1 MNGVKSALRQFGAW
15 ARVSGFSWMV
25 CAVLFL
31 ADEGTIGRL
40 WANRQAAGY
49 ESVGYIVAV
58 GLDLSAALALDRMAH
73 AKLRKHK
80 VLASVV
86 FGLACGVSAF
96 FGVQYYREYAP
107 SDPVMLS
114 VAMGCVCPVLAA
126 SIALLRGMTMAHEN
140 ELQIAR
146 QMQEAEARRVAD
158 LELRKFEI
166 AQVQATVLQVAK
178 ETTKQTRAKSRATQ
192 AKMDLER
199 EKAENAQKVADV
211 AHRTAEETERID
223 GALQRLGK
231 AGEILRIYLTDPAS
245 KTADVAQSIGVTRQT
260 VTYHLDKLERDGVI
274 RKNGSGVELV
284 ADLS

>member
-15 ARVSGFSWMV
+15 ARVSGFSWTV
-25 CAVLFL
+25 CAILFL

-49 ESVGYIVAV
+49 EAVGYIVAV

-80 VLASVV
+80 VLAGVV

-96 FGVQYYREYAP
+96 FGVQYYRQFSP

-140 ELQIAR
+140 DLQIAR

-284 ADLS
+284 ADLG

>member
-1 MNGVKSALRQFGAW
+1 MNGVKSVLRQFGAW

-49 ESVGYIVAV
+49 ESVGYIVAI

-96 FGVQYYREYAP
+96 FGVQYYRQFSP

-140 ELQIAR
+140 DLQIAR
-146 QMQEAEARRVAD
+146 QTAEAEARRVAD
-158 LELRKFEI
+158 LELRKLEL
-166 AQVQATVLQVAK
+166 ANAQATALLLAR
-178 ETTKQTRAKSRATQ
+178 ETTKQVRAKARANK
-192 AKMDLER
+192 ARADRER
-199 EKAENAQKVADV
+199 EKAREAQVEARSAQDDASNAQALDKLVAS
-211 AHRTAEETERID
+211 
-223 GALQRLGK
+223 LGK
-231 AGEILRIYLTDPAS
+231 AGATLALFLASPDLTQAS
-245 KTADVAQSIGVTRQT
+245 AAQELDISRQA
-260 VTYHLDKLERDGVI
+260 VGQHLARLERDGVI
-274 RKNGSGVELV
+274 RKNGHGVELV